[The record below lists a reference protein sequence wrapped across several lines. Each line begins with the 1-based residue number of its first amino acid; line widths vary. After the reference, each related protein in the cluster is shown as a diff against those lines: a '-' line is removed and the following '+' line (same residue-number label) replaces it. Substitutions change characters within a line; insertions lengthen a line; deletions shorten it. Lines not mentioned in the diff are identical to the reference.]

1 MPKPTVPNPQISE
14 MKFADHTVI
23 VPPNR
28 LKKKAVSRV
37 GDSAEI
43 AMDPIARA
51 ETALGQIKGEFRGW
65 MSAECDSLESVRAM
79 IRAGGASEDS
89 IERLFNASHDI
100 VGHAGV
106 FGYPLAGKIAD
117 SLCRLISRS
126 SEPVKIPAALI
137 DAHVDSVRAV
147 VREGVH
153 EGDNR
158 TGTEIY
164 ERLAKLTDAY
174 LMKAGNIGGTP
185 LPSIE
190 SPKL

>member
-1 MPKPTVPNPQISE
+1 MPKPSSTEAQISE

-51 ETALGQIKGEFRGW
+51 ETALGQIKGEFRNW
-65 MSAECDSLESVRAM
+65 MSVECDMLESMRAM
-79 IRAGGASEDS
+79 IKVGGANEDS

-100 VGHAGV
+100 VGHADV
-106 FGYPLAGKIAD
+106 FGFPLAGKIAE

-126 SEPVKIPAALI
+126 LEPVKIPAALI

-153 EGDNR
+153 EAGNR
-158 TGTEIY
+158 TGNEIF

-174 LMKAGNIGGTP
+174 LMKAGSMSAP
-185 LPSIE
+185 LPKIE

>member
-1 MPKPTVPNPQISE
+1 MAKPPIPNPQISE
-14 MKFADHTVI
+14 TKFADHTVI

-51 ETALGQIKGEFRGW
+51 ETALGQIKGEFRNW
-65 MSAECDSLESVRAM
+65 MSAECDTLESVRAM
-79 IRAGGASEDS
+79 IHDGGASEET
-89 IERLFNASHDI
+89 IERLFNASLDI
-100 VGHAGV
+100 VGHASV

-126 SEPVKIPAALI
+126 GEPVKIPAALI

-153 EGDNR
+153 EANNR

-174 LMKAGNIGGTP
+174 LMKAGSVNAP
-185 LPSIE
+185 LPKIE

>member
-1 MPKPTVPNPQISE
+1 MPKPSVPNPQISE
-14 MKFADHTVI
+14 TKFADHTVI

-28 LKKKAVSRV
+28 LKTKAVSRV

-51 ETALGQIKGEFRGW
+51 ETALGQIKGEFRNW
-65 MSAECDSLESVRAM
+65 MSAECDTLESVRAT
-79 IRAGGASEDS
+79 IHAEGTNEES
-89 IERLFNASHDI
+89 IERLFNAAHDI
-100 VGHAGV
+100 VGHASV
-106 FGYPLAGKIAD
+106 FGFPLAGKIAD

-126 SEPVKIPAALI
+126 SEPVKVPAALI

-153 EGDNR
+153 EANNR

-174 LMKAGNIGGTP
+174 LMKAGASAP
-185 LPSIE
+185 LPKIE

>member
-1 MPKPTVPNPQISE
+1 

-28 LKKKAVSRV
+28 LKGAVSRS
-37 GDSAEI
+37 GDSTEI

-51 ETALGQIKGEFRGW
+51 ETALGQIKGEFRNW
-65 MSAECDSLESVRAM
+65 MSVECDTLESVRAM
-79 IRAGGASEDS
+79 THAGGSNEEL

-100 VGHAGV
+100 VGHASL

-126 SEPVKIPAALI
+126 AEPAKIPATLI

-147 VREGVH
+147 VHEGVH
-153 EGDNR
+153 EANNR
-158 TGTEIY
+158 TGMEIY
-164 ERLAKLTDAY
+164 KRLAKLTDAY
-174 LMKAGNIGGTP
+174 LMKTGSVSAP
-185 LPSIE
+185 LPKVE

>member
-1 MPKPTVPNPQISE
+1 MAKPLVPNPQISE
-14 MKFADHTVI
+14 TKFADHTVI

-28 LKKKAVSRV
+28 LKAVVSRS

-51 ETALGQIKGEFRGW
+51 ETALGQIKGEFRNW
-65 MSAECDSLESVRAM
+65 MSVECDTLESVRAT
-79 IRAGGASEDS
+79 IHAGGANEES
-89 IERLFNASHDI
+89 IERLFNAAHDI

-126 SEPVKIPAALI
+126 AEPVKIPAALI

-153 EGDNR
+153 EANNR

-164 ERLAKLTDAY
+164 ERLAKLTGAY
-174 LMKAGNIGGTP
+174 LMKAGHVSDAP
-185 LPSIE
+185 LPNIE

>member
-1 MPKPTVPNPQISE
+1 MPKPSVPNPQISE
-14 MKFADHTVI
+14 TKFADHTVI

-28 LKKKAVSRV
+28 LKKKVVSRV

-51 ETALGQIKGEFRGW
+51 ETALGQIKGEFRNW
-65 MSAECDSLESVRAM
+65 MSVECDTLESVRAM
-79 IRAGGASEDS
+79 IHAGGANEESV
-89 IERLFNASHDI
+89 ERLFNAAHDI

-126 SEPVKIPAALI
+126 SEPVKIPATLI

-153 EGDNR
+153 EASNR

-174 LMKAGNIGGTP
+174 LMKAGSVSAP
-185 LPSIE
+185 LPKIE